1 MHFGDVLV
9 QFKIFTATK
18 ELHKTQC
25 CDFKIVSISEIYTLG
40 GVDRKSMPLIIRFYS
55 LFYFFRKSLE
65 EERSIYRFCKMMCIF
80 THSLH
85 TFLYGGGYS
94 SAQRSKSAE
103 LMNQQVCESWARVHP
118 MKIGAISGVI
128 K

>member
-80 THSLH
+80 THSFTHVSVWWWILKCP
-85 TFLYGGGYS
+85 
-94 SAQRSKSAE
+94 AQQISRTD
-103 LMNQQVCESWARVHP
+103 EST
-118 MKIGAISGVI
+118 GL
-128 K
+128 